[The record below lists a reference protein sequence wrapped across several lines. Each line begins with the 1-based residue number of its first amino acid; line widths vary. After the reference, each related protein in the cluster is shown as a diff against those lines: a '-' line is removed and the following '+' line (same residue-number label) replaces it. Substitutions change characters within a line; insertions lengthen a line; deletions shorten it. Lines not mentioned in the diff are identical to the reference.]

1 MEENIVKFE
10 EKLKDLVSLGKKKKS
25 ILEVQEIN
33 DFFSDMELEPDHM
46 EKVFEYLESHN
57 IDVLRI
63 SGDDDD
69 IDDVDLMISEEDE
82 VDMEKL
88 DLSVPDGISIED
100 PVRMYLKEIGK
111 VPLLT
116 ADEEVDLASRT
127 KRPKNAWPR
136 PTCAWLSALP
146 SVMWG
151 AVCCFWI

>member
-69 IDDVDLMISEEDE
+69 IDDVDLLISEEDE

-100 PVRMYLKEIGK
+100 PVRMYLKEIRS
-111 VPLLT
+111 
-116 ADEEVDLASRT
+116 EEHTSELQSHAY
-127 KRPKNAWPR
+127 
-136 PTCAWLSALP
+136 
-146 SVMWG
+146 
-151 AVCCFWI
+151 

>member
-33 DFFSDMELEPDHM
+33 DFFSDMELEPDQM
-46 EKVFEYLESHN
+46 EKVFEYLETHN

-63 SGDDDD
+63 SGDDD
-69 IDDVDLMISEEDE
+69 IDDVDIMISEEDD

-116 ADEEVDLASRT
+116 ADEEVDLARRMADGDEEAK
-127 KRPKNAWPR
+127 KRLAEANLRLVVSIAKR
-136 PTCAWLSALP
+136 YVGRGML
-146 SVMWG
+146 
-151 AVCCFWI
+151 